1 MKWLLKIKMN
11 NDCVIDI
18 RGVEYG
24 FDVEYVECI
33 IPDGDTEEQ
42 QRKIVQFLIND
53 VNVQLRGYHESMQSA
68 IQEVINHLCDHVEDL
83 SCFCGGGNYVAIE
96 PYVEPIVI

>member
-1 MKWLLKIKMN
+1 VKWLLKIKMN

-42 QRKIVQFLIND
+42 QRKIFN
-53 VNVQLRGYHESMQSA
+53 S
-68 IQEVINHLCDHVEDL
+68 
-83 SCFCGGGNYVAIE
+83 
-96 PYVEPIVI
+96 